1 MRRTPIAHV
10 IFPRFDVV
18 RPVPEFA
25 WEAARSLLETDDL
38 DVEVVMPVPA
48 RFLRRA
54 QDLFRSF
61 RGATTW
67 PPELEARLQS
77 LDPRPTLVP
86 FVPVPGRSIE
96 AATAAMAAHM
106 IARPRAG
113 RPRSIQGSFLDE
125 GGYAAAMIGRVVG
138 CPAIVAAHGT
148 DVRAARGHLSGSAK
162 QHRRQQR
169 ALQALQYADRVVAV
183 CHHLA
188 QELAILGARA
198 DVLPFTARASRFVP
212 LGNLVKEGDA
222 QAATHGTDGTDE
234 TEILFVGRVSREK
247 GVDALLKAFAQ
258 TAVRRRGRGAAR
270 LRLVGPPAEGFD
282 VLSLAQALG
291 VANEVIVEGEVPQDR
306 LPPFYANASCLV
318 LPSRAE
324 GLPCVVAEALLM
336 GRPVVASDVGGM
348 RELVDD
354 RVGRLVASVDD
365 PERLAVAIDEV
376 VMAAKAG
383 AFDPAALRE
392 RAMPTTW
399 EHSGPKLAALTRET
413 HARARSS

>member
-25 WEAARSLLETDDL
+25 WEAARALLETDDL
-38 DVEVVMPVPA
+38 DVEVLMPVPA
-48 RFLRRA
+48 RVLRRA
-54 QDLFRSF
+54 QSLLRNF
-61 RGATTW
+61 RGAAHW
-67 PPELEARLQS
+67 PAELDERLRA

-96 AATAAMAAHM
+96 AATAAIAAHM
-106 IARPRAG
+106 VARPRAG

-148 DVRAARGHLSGSAK
+148 DVRAARGHLSGNAK
-162 QHRRQQR
+162 RHRRQQR
-169 ALQALQYADRVVAV
+169 ALEALRHADRVVAV

-198 DVLPFTARASRFVP
+198 DVLPFTARASHFTGIIGQPARKAQGP
-212 LGNLVKEGDA
+212 QGRAHGHDA
-222 QAATHGTDGTDE
+222 E
-234 TEILFVGRVSREK
+234 VLFVGRVSREK
-247 GVDALLKAFAQ
+247 GVDTLLNAFAR
-258 TAVRRRGRGAAR
+258 TGVRRQRGMK
-270 LRLVGPPAEGFD
+270 LRLVGPSADGFD
-282 VLSLAQALG
+282 VRALAEHLG
-291 VANEVIVEGEVPQDR
+291 VADGVIIHGEVPQDQ
-306 LPPFYANASCLV
+306 LPALYANAACLV

-336 GRPVVASDVGGM
+336 GLPVVASDVGGM

-354 RVGRLVASVDD
+354 QVGRLVPNDA
-365 PERLAVAIDEV
+365 PERLAERFAIAIDEV
-376 VMAAKAG
+376 VMAAEAG
-383 AFDPAALRE
+383 AYDPAVLRARAL
-392 RAMPTTW
+392 PTTW
-399 EHSGPKLAALTRET
+399 EHSGPKLAELTRET
-413 HARARSS
+413 HAQARSS